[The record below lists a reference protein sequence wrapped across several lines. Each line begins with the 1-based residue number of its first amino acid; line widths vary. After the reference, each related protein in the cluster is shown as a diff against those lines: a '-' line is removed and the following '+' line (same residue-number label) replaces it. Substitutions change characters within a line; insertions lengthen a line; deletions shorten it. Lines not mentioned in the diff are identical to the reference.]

1 MECALNLWRKILI
14 IRDNYKNDYELCEI
28 AVKQNGSAL

>member
-1 MECALNLWRKILI
+1 LNLWRKNLI

-28 AVKQNGSAL
+28 AVK